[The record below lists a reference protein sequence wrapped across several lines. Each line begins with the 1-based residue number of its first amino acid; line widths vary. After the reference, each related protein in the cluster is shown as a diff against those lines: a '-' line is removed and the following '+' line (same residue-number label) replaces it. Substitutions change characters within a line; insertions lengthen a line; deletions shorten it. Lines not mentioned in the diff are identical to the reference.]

1 MKQFMKKEPGFN
13 RKYIL
18 IAVLTIL
25 LAAVFQFSTIDVAFS
40 SSGGEHAEPKGW
52 VATDTYKVMNFT
64 VLFVGLFFLLR
75 KPISQALNA
84 RIKGIKDQIDE
95 LEVKKKDAEKKLAE
109 YNERLSLLGKEAE
122 KIVAEYI
129 KQGNEAKNRIL
140 KEAEAEAVKLEE
152 QAKKNIEHEFKEAK
166 SKLQEEISEKALIK
180 AGEII
185 RGAITVEDQD
195 RLVDEYLEKVV
206 A

>member
-1 MKQFMKKEPGFN
+1 MKLFNKKEPGIS
-13 RKYIL
+13 RKRNL
-18 IAVLTIL
+18 IAVMIIV
-25 LAAVFQFSTIDVAFS
+25 AAVLIFSGVAWS
-40 SSGGEHAEPKGW
+40 SSGGEQGPKGW

-64 VLFVGLFFLLR
+64 VLFVALFFLLR
-75 KPISQALNA
+75 KPVAQVLNG
-84 RIKGIKDQIDE
+84 RIKGIQDQLDE

-109 YNERLSLLGKEAE
+109 YNERLSLLDKEAE

-129 KQGNEAKNRIL
+129 KQGNEAKARIL

-152 QAKKNIEHEFKEAK
+152 QAKRNIENEFKQAK
-166 SKLQEEISEKALIK
+166 SKLQEEISEKALLK
-180 AGEII
+180 AEEILKSK
-185 RGAITVEDQD
+185 ITTEDQD